1 MELHIHLC
9 FVNLPNLNRPTHEWK
24 RILKGNTPFDR
35 RQQRKFLAESS
46 LTGLL
51 LCPPCISKIF
61 GFQLFLCAS
70 RDTAQRTFPQPSG
83 LCVSGVNELRV
94 LRIQHLE
101 RLSRLEGN
109 AANAIQEIFKNRTFH
124 LPFIISF
131 QTKSL
136 CPFKCSK

>member
-83 LCVSGVNELRV
+83 LCVLGVNELRV
-94 LRIQHLE
+94 LRIKELFRGVTMPLE
-101 RLSRLEGN
+101 Y
-109 AANAIQEIFKNRTFH
+109 ANGIAFRH
-124 LPFIISF
+124 
-131 QTKSL
+131 
-136 CPFKCSK
+136 